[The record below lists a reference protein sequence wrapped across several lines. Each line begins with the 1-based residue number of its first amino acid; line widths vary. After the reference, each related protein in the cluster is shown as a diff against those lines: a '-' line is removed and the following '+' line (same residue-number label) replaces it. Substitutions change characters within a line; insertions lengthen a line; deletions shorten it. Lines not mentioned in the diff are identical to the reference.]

1 MINVES
7 RFQQYWEITASD
19 LDLDQAQSKALFQ
32 LLVQAYT
39 ESQRFYHTQQHIVDC
54 FELYQ
59 TVESKLHDPLTVAVA
74 IWFHDF
80 VYDPKAKDNELQSV
94 IFMQNLC
101 VAFLDSITIE
111 KIYSWILATQKHQP
125 SHDHDLN
132 YLLDIDLAVLG
143 SQPQRFAEYEQQIQM
158 EYAWVNP
165 AIYQTKR
172 REVLSGFYQMKP
184 IYQTIDFQQRY
195 EQQAK
200 FNLNN
205 AINCFY

>member
-7 RFQQYWEITASD
+7 RFQQYWEITAS
-19 LDLDQAQSKALFQ
+19 DLDQAQSKALFQ

-59 TVESKLHDPLTVAVA
+59 TVESKLHDPLAVAVA

-80 VYDPKAKDNELQSV
+80 VYDPKAKDNELQSA
-94 IFMQNLC
+94 ILMQNLC
-101 VAFLDSITIE
+101 VAFSDSITIE

-132 YLLDIDLAVLG
+132 YLLDIDLAILG
-143 SQPQRFAEYEQQIQM
+143 SQASRFAEYEQQIQM

-172 REVLSGFYQMKP
+172 REVLSSFYQMKP